1 MPMAERG
8 TRQRLYMEYIQLDD
22 KYRKCLENLQPFTL
36 NMSNRYEF
44 ERLLELGGR
53 LESKLREL
61 QEAFGAKRI
70 SS

>member
-8 TRQRLYMEYIQLDD
+8 TRQRLYLEYIQLDD
-22 KYRKCLENLQPFTL
+22 KYRDYLESLTPLTL

-61 QEAFGAKRI
+61 QGAFGAK
-70 SS
+70 